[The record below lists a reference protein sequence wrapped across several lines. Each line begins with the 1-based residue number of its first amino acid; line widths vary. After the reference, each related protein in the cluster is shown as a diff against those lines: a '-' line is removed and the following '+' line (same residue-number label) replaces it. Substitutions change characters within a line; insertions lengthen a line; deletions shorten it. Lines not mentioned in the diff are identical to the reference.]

1 MTTMLFFLTV
11 SSCVCEH
18 NCALTPCCDSAT
30 PHLGH
35 KLGLD
40 TPLYSVNKTTWKK
53 KKPQQRLWLTVNLVR
68 HGKHRRNLCTSWSQ
82 QTPADYQ
89 FKTKHRHPPIG
100 EPIQSRHLCT
110 VTVCCVKAS
119 GRAILWAITAGQ
131 SSAAGWVSIGPGSTV
146 HYHMGV
152 ATSSLLENCFQVRS
166 KERL

>member
-1 MTTMLFFLTV
+1 MPCHTWDINLVWTHLFTLSTKQ
-11 SSCVCEH
+11 H
-18 NCALTPCCDSAT
+18 
-30 PHLGH
+30 G
-35 KLGLD
+35 
-40 TPLYSVNKTTWKK
+40 KK
-53 KKPQQRLWLTVNLVR
+53 KKAAATTAGLWLTVNLVR

-100 EPIQSRHLCT
+100 EPVQSRHLCT

-119 GRAILWAITAGQ
+119 GRAIIWAITAGQ

-166 KERL
+166 KDCM